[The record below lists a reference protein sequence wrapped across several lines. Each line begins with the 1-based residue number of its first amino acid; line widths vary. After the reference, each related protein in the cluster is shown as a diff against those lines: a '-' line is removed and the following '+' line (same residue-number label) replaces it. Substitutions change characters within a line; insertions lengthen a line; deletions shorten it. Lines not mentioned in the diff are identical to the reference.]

1 MKYNACLLIREMD
14 LLNQRNFSDVKC
26 QGRIMQATQ
35 IRTENRN
42 EHDGFLVEFLKLEIS
57 ALEIKV

>member
-1 MKYNACLLIREMD
+1 MD
-14 LLNQRNFSDVKC
+14 LLNQRNFNDVKC
-26 QGRIMQATQ
+26 QGSIMQATQ
-35 IRTENRN
+35 IRTGNRN

>member
-1 MKYNACLLIREMD
+1 MIYNACLLIREMD
-14 LLNQRNFSDVKC
+14 LLNQRNFNDVKC
-26 QGRIMQATQ
+26 QGSIMQATQ
-35 IRTENRN
+35 IRTGNRN